1 MFRLNLSSIR
11 PKLSKGADACTF
23 RARLHFSYRQ
33 EDKRL
38 SNAAYF
44 LKVMTT
50 QCWLALVM
58 TAWIAP
64 RLVSFEI
71 ADNALPILL
80 SRPISRLGYVLGKFA
95 ALFAIHL
102 VDERIALIALN
113 EISIRVFLLD
123 SASS

>member
-95 ALFAIHL
+95 ALFAYLSL
-102 VDERIALIALN
+102 VTWIPRKTVETRGL
-113 EISIRVFLLD
+113 STVRFY
-123 SASS
+123 AS